1 MIRIRMK
8 LIHHGLGRIKL
19 FLLDGWLFFPDDG

>member
-8 LIHHGLGRIKL
+8 LIHHGLGRIML
-19 FLLDGWLFFPDDG
+19 FLLDGWFFPDDG